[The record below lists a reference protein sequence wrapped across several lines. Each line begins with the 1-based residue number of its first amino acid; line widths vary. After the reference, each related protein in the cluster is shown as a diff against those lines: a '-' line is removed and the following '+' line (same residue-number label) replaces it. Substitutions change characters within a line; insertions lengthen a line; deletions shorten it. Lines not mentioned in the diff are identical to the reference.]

1 MTEQN
6 PIDCYEVLQVSPHA
20 APETIDRVFRFLAKR
35 YHPDNIETGDADRFA
50 TLVEAFRILSD
61 PERRVDYDV
70 GYERVRSQR
79 WKLLDRD
86 ASGNEFRTDERIQ
99 STILS
104 LLYSSRRKDVD
115 NPGMG
120 IYEIERLLDCPQEH
134 MKFHMWYLKENGWVQ
149 RMDNGQWAV
158 TAAGVDKVRKEGVA
172 LDETHLLSGGDSVPS
187 GTTETAEADEVHVQA
202 DARPQSPRAAAAG
215 IGDDGAVDT

>member
-1 MTEQN
+1 MSEQTA
-6 PIDCYEVLQVSPHA
+6 IDCYEVLQVSPRA

-35 YHPDNIETGDADRFA
+35 YHPDNPETGDSDRFA

-61 PERRVDYDV
+61 PERRVEYDV
-70 GYERVRSQR
+70 GYDRVRKEH

-86 ASGNEFRTDERIQ
+86 ASGNAFRTDERIQ

-120 IYEIERLLDCPQEH
+120 IYEVERLLDCPSEH

-158 TAAGVDKVRKEGVA
+158 TAAGVDKVRKDGVPP
-172 LDETHLLSGGDSVPS
+172 DETHLLSGGEPVRP
-187 GTTETAEADEVHVQA
+187 GGTETAEADEFDVQ
-202 DARPQSPRAAAAG
+202 P
-215 IGDDGAVDT
+215 DTGP